1 MCYRAPHLAVDF
13 LSSSFSGSRGAARV
27 LDVACGSGLV
37 AMLMLELGFKHFV
50 GVDGS
55 QGMLDQAAKTGIYEE
70 LRLALLGAEPLPAKI
85 GAFDVVIM
93 VGALDP
99 GFAPV
104 SVVRELCQAAKPGGL
119 VCMSRGDHSGPAGR
133 EYKKDLE
140 AELQLM
146 EEEDLEEVES
156 SRTQTHQQIHEGPS
170 SEARGDP
177 AAAAG
182 GVLPKWDCLSLQ
194 EAQPL
199 KQRLNQRAEVA
210 HGFRYENII
219 QYREM
224 LWKNIVLCRLFCG
237 CSLNLVYFECV
248 YNFNLKC
255 KMVEA

>member
-1 MCYRAPHLAVDF
+1 MMSVSCRNEDNARAEFQSCKSTDAKHRVQFYDSWAENYEKDASLMCYRAPHLAVDF

-37 AMLMLELGFKHFV
+37 AKLMLELGFKHFV

-119 VCMSRGDHSGPAGR
+119 ICMSRGDHRGPAGR

-146 EEEDLEEVES
+146 EEEDLWSPVGLKRTNRYMKDPHLKPEEIQQLQLEECYLS
-156 SRTQTHQQIHEGPS
+156 GTAYLYKKHSR
-170 SEARGDP
+170 
-177 AAAAG
+177 
-182 GVLPKWDCLSLQ
+182 
-194 EAQPL
+194 
-199 KQRLNQRAEVA
+199 
-210 HGFRYENII
+210 
-219 QYREM
+219 
-224 LWKNIVLCRLFCG
+224 
-237 CSLNLVYFECV
+237 
-248 YNFNLKC
+248 
-255 KMVEA
+255 